1 MKIVRDG
8 EPVRADIAGHVGGCE
23 QCSAALAALS
33 EVRKQLRRLPDYEPP
48 SHSWAGIERQLRSP
62 ALAPRRTLRWRATV
76 WRAGTA
82 AGDGSRAG
90 CTCIRAADWA
100 DHAWEFPG
108 HRPQRES
115 SEQQYCAGPRA
126 GRRSG
131 RSLAGARGP
140 FSAVFRAL
148 GSSARLRPL
157 PSMNCRRAS
166 RYWDLQ
172 LSSADESGLSGPQAQ
187 QLWSQRV
194 QLLNSLVSV
203 RYAEQAARGNNWPSI
218 ATGDI

>member
-1 MKIVRDG
+1 MHATLKDLISVRDG

-82 AGDGSRAG
+82 AATAVGLGALVFVLLIGPIMHGSSRDTDRSESHRSNNTAQALEPV
-90 CTCIRAADWA
+90 AA
-100 DHAWEFPG
+100 
-108 HRPQRES
+108 
-115 SEQQYCAGPRA
+115 
-126 GRRSG
+126 RRSS
-131 RSLAGARGP
+131 RP

-166 RYWDLQ
+166 RYWICSCQ
-172 LSSADESGLSGPQAQ
+172 VPMKA
-187 QLWSQRV
+187 V
-194 QLLNSLVSV
+194 
-203 RYAEQAARGNNWPSI
+203 
-218 ATGDI
+218 